1 MRAPDFI
8 GIGAQRTGTSWLYAC
23 LYEHPGICM
32 PQKEINYF
40 SRDRNWRHGSD
51 WYERIFAECPAT
63 AVAGELSTSYLV
75 DPETPR
81 RIRDRYPDALLLVSL
96 RDPAERAFS
105 SYLNDIAS
113 GAVDS
118 EVDFRA
124 ALGERPG
131 YVDGGRYAFHLR
143 RYLELFPREQ
153 LFVSIFDDA
162 RRDPGAALSAIY
174 RFLGVDPGFRPAMI
188 DRQVGKG
195 RVPRSPRL
203 ERWLLG
209 ASASVR
215 RRSQSRWLWWIAKRS
230 GFGDRLRAA
239 NTRGGEEAQPSLEP
253 ADRREL
259 LLELDPDIADLEE
272 LLGRKL
278 PEWRG

>member
-1 MRAPDFI
+1 MSAPDFI

-32 PQKEINYF
+32 PQKEVNYF
-40 SRDRNWRHGSD
+40 SRDRNWRRGAD
-51 WYERIFAECPAT
+51 WYERIFAECPGT
-63 AVAGELSTSYLV
+63 AVVGELSTSYLV
-75 DPETPR
+75 DPEAPR

-105 SYLNDIAS
+105 SYLNDLAS

-118 EVDFRA
+118 AVGFRG
-124 ALGERPG
+124 ALRDRPD
-131 YVDGGRYAFHLR
+131 YLDGGRYAFHLR

-174 RFLGVDPGFRPAMI
+174 RFLGVDPEFRPAMI
-188 DRQVGKG
+188 DRRVGEG
-195 RVPRSPRL
+195 RVPRSARL
-203 ERWLLG
+203 ERWVRG
-209 ASASVR
+209 ASASIR
-215 RRSQSRWLWWIAKRS
+215 RRRQSRWLWWIAKRA
-230 GFGDRLRAA
+230 GIGDRLRAA
-239 NTRGGEEAQPSLEP
+239 NARGGEEAQRELEP

-272 LLGRKL
+272 LLGRKF
-278 PEWRG
+278 PEWRR